1 MAAAAPTAPAQVKR
15 PPRDDGRRGR
25 IAAMVASYAALIAL
39 TLLFLLPLIW
49 MLSTAFKTNQEA
61 TRIEPTWIPD
71 NPSTDGFNAI
81 LKTGEQTPVFRWFL
95 NSMIAALA
103 QAAIVVVTSAMAAY
117 ALARLEFRGKRL
129 LTWMILATL
138 FIPPIIFLTP
148 TYLILDKLQWLDSL
162 LAVIFPGAAGAIG
175 VFLLRQFFLSIPKE
189 LEEAAA
195 LDNAGPWKT
204 FLRVVLPLS
213 KPALATLF
221 LLAFLTNWND
231 FLLPLFVLFSPE
243 SLTLPPGLGLLQG
256 TYTTNYEI
264 IMAGAVV
271 ATVPALLLFI
281 LAQRFIIEGVASTGI
296 KG

>member
-1 MAAAAPTAPAQVKR
+1 M
-15 PPRDDGRRGR
+15 
-25 IAAMVASYAALIAL
+25 IASYGALIAL
-39 TLLFLLPLIW
+39 TVLFLAPLIW
-49 MLSTAFKTNQEA
+49 MLSTALKTNQEA
-61 TRIEPTWIPD
+61 TRIVPTWIPKD
-71 NPSTDGFNAI
+71 PSTDGFDAI
-81 LKTGEQTPVFRWFL
+81 VNTSEQTPVFRWFL

-103 QAAIVVVTSAMAAY
+103 QATIVVATSAMAAY
-117 ALARLEFRGKRL
+117 ALARLEFRGKGV
-129 LTWMILATL
+129 LTALIISTL

-148 TYLILDKLQWLDSL
+148 TYLILDELQWLDSL

-189 LEEAAA
+189 LEEAAV
-195 LDNAGPWKT
+195 LDNAGPWKI
-204 FLRVVLPLS
+204 FLRVILPLS

-256 TYTTNYEI
+256 TYTTSYEI

-271 ATVPALLLFI
+271 ATVPALLLFV

>member
-1 MAAAAPTAPAQVKR
+1 MAAVAETTAPPESR
-15 PPRDDGRRGR
+15 NWSR
-25 IAAMVASYAALIAL
+25 IATMLLSYLALIGL
-39 TLLFLLPLIW
+39 TILFVAPLVW
-49 MLSTAFKTNQEA
+49 MLSTSLKTNQEA
-61 TRIEPTWIPD
+61 TQIEPTWIPKEI
-71 NPSTDGFNAI
+71 SGDGFRAI
-81 LKTGEQTPVFRWFL
+81 LNRSEQTPVFRWFL
-95 NSMIAALA
+95 NSMIAAVA
-103 QAAIVVVTSAMAAY
+103 QATLVVITSSMAAY
-117 ALARLEFRGKRL
+117 ALARLEFRGKRV
-129 LTWMILATL
+129 LTAMIISTL

-148 TYLILDKLQWLDSL
+148 TYLILDELQWLDSL

-204 FLRVVLPLS
+204 FLRVILPLS

-231 FLLPLFVLFSPE
+231 FLLPLFVLFSPDN
-243 SLTLPPGLGLLQG
+243 LTLPPGLGLLQG
-256 TYTTNYEI
+256 SYTTSYEI

-271 ATVPALLLFI
+271 ATVPALLLFV
-281 LAQRFIIEGVASTGI
+281 LAQRFIIEGVSSTGI

>member
-1 MAAAAPTAPAQVKR
+1 MSAVAAPAERR
-15 PPRDDGRRGR
+15 PPRDDARTGRV
-25 IAAMVASYAALIAL
+25 AAMVTSYAALILL
-39 TLLFLLPLIW
+39 TLMFLLPLLW
-49 MLSTAFKTNQEA
+49 LLSTALKTNQEA
-61 TRIEPTWIPD
+61 TRIAPTWIPED
-71 NPSTDGFNAI
+71 PSADGFRAI
-81 LKTGEQTPVFRWFL
+81 VNRSEQTPVFRWFL
-95 NSMIAALA
+95 NSMVAALT
-103 QAAIVVVTSAMAAY
+103 QATIVVATSAMAAY
-117 ALARLEFRGKRL
+117 ALARLEFPGKRV
-129 LTWMILATL
+129 LTGMIIATL
-138 FIPPIIFLTP
+138 FIPSIIFLTP

-162 LAVIFPGAAGAIG
+162 MAVIFPGAAGAIG

-204 FLRVVLPLS
+204 FLRVILPLS

-256 TYTTNYEI
+256 TYTTSYEI

-271 ATVPALLLFI
+271 ATVPALLLFVV
-281 LAQRFIIEGVASTGI
+281 AQRFIIEGVASTGI

>member
-1 MAAAAPTAPAQVKR
+1 VASVASS
-15 PPRDDGRRGR
+15 PPVDEGRAMR
-25 IAAMVASYAALIAL
+25 ILTMIGSYAALLAL
-39 TLLFLLPLIW
+39 TVLFLSPLIW

-61 TRIEPTWIPD
+61 TSIVPTWVPKEF
-71 NPSTDGFNAI
+71 SREGFDAI
-81 LKTGEQTPVFRWFL
+81 LTRSEQTPVFRWFL
-95 NSMIAALA
+95 NSLLAAVA
-103 QAAIVVVTSAMAAY
+103 QASLVVVTSAMAAY
-117 ALARLEFRGKRL
+117 ALARLEFRGKRV
-129 LTWMILATL
+129 LTVMIIATL

-148 TYLILDKLQWLDSL
+148 TYLILDRLEWIDSL

-189 LEEAAA
+189 LEEAAV
-195 LDNAGPWKT
+195 LDNAGPWKI
-204 FLRVVLPLS
+204 FLRIILPLS

-231 FLLPLFVLFSPE
+231 FLLPLAVLISPE
-243 SLTLPPGLGLLQG
+243 NLTLPPGLGLLQG
-256 TYTTNYEI
+256 SYTTSYEI

-271 ATVPALLLFI
+271 ATVPALALFI

>member
-1 MAAAAPTAPAQVKR
+1 MAVAARIPRQ
-15 PPRDDGRRGR
+15 PPPQEGRVGR
-25 IAAMVASYAALIAL
+25 IAGMAASYGALVAL
-39 TLLFLLPLIW
+39 TLLFVAPLVW
-49 MLSTAFKTNQEA
+49 MVSTAFKSNQEA
-61 TRIEPTWIPD
+61 TRIVPTWVPE
-71 NPSTDGFNAI
+71 NFSTEGFDAI
-81 LKTGEQTPVFRWFL
+81 LNRSEQTPVFRWFV

-103 QAAIVVVTSAMAAY
+103 QATIVVVTSSMAAY
-117 ALARLEFRGKRL
+117 ALARLEFRGKRV
-129 LTWMILATL
+129 LTWMIISTL
-138 FIPPIIFLTP
+138 FVPPIIFLTP
-148 TYLILDKLQWLDSL
+148 TYLILDKLRWLDSL

-189 LEEAAA
+189 LEEAAV

-204 FLRVVLPLS
+204 FVRVILPLS

-256 TYTTNYEI
+256 TYTTSYEI
-264 IMAGAVV
+264 VMAGAVV

>member
-1 MAAAAPTAPAQVKR
+1 MAVAAEARR
-15 PPRDDGRRGR
+15 PEPVEEGRGGR
-25 IAAMVASYAALIAL
+25 MLAMVGSYAALIAL
-39 TLLFLLPLIW
+39 TLIFVSPLIW
-49 MLSTAFKTNQEA
+49 MVSTAFKTNAEA
-61 TRIEPTWIPD
+61 TQVVPTWIPE
-71 NPSTDGFNAI
+71 NPSGDGFDAI
-81 LKTGEQTPVFRWFL
+81 LSRSEQTPVGRWFV

-103 QAAIVVVTSAMAAY
+103 QAAIVVATSAMAAY
-117 ALARLEFRGKRL
+117 ALARLEFPGKRV
-129 LTWMILATL
+129 LTAVIISTL
-138 FIPPIIFLTP
+138 FIPSIIFLTP
-148 TYLILDKLQWLDSL
+148 TYLILDELQWLDSL

-175 VFLLRQFFLSIPKE
+175 VFLLRQFFLSIPRE
-189 LEEAAA
+189 LEEAAV
-195 LDNAGPWKT
+195 LDNASRWKI
-204 FLRVVLPLS
+204 FWKIILPLS

-256 TYTTNYEI
+256 TYTTSYEI

-271 ATVPALLLFI
+271 ATVPALVLFL